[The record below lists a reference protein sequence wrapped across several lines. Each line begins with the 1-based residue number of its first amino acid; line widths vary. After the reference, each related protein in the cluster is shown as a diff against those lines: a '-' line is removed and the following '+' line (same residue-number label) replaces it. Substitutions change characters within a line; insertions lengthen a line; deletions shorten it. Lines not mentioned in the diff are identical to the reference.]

1 MQFLNIRRITINAL
15 TLPSDIKARMKAPHV
30 AELAKSIEALGGE
43 PAEMPLIRLGTREV
57 IAGRDRIAACML
69 LKIPRID
76 VRVVD
81 GTDAEL
87 AQLELDENLRRRQD
101 NRTSMLA
108 QAVKLEKAA
117 IEAAEAETKG
127 KAKEAGTVVPP
138 KERKTA
144 KGKAREAVAKKAGIK
159 PESARKAEQRA
170 EAKANPKPAPA
181 EKPPIDLMGHEMS
194 AATLKTI
201 GRVVMLCE
209 TVEASAK
216 YQQRDI
222 SNNAAI
228 LPGGV
233 TVRLMDA
240 AKELQ
245 AAAAAVKPVAICYE
259 CKGQGDEKCK
269 VCKGA
274 HYARAEQMVNV
285 PAEKLARSNGVQ
297 ADA

>member
-1 MQFLNIRRITINAL
+1 MNFEGTRRVAIN
-15 TLPSDIKARMKAPHV
+15 TLKLPGDMKARMKAPHV
-30 AELAKSIEALGGE
+30 VDLAESIEALGGE
-43 PAEMPLIRLGTREV
+43 PSMTPLIRLGTREV
-57 IAGRDRIAACML
+57 VAGRDRIAACML

-81 GTDAEL
+81 GTDAEI

-108 QAVKLEKAA
+108 QAVKLETAARKAA
-117 IEAAEAETKG
+117 EPKET
-127 KAKEAGTVVPP
+127 GTDVPP
-138 KERKTA
+138 WKERKTA
-144 KGKAREAVAKKAGIK
+144 KGKAIEAVAKKAGIK
-159 PESARKAEQRA
+159 PESARKAVQR
-170 EAKANPKPAPA
+170 EKAKANPKPEPI
-181 EKPPIDLMGHEMS
+181 EKPPIDLMGHELS

-201 GRVVMLCE
+201 GRIVTLCE
-209 TVEASAK
+209 TIEASAK
-216 YQQRDI
+216 YQQRDV
-222 SNNAAI
+222 STNASI

-245 AAAAAVKPVAICYE
+245 AVAAAVKPGAICYE

-274 HYARAEQMVNV
+274 HYARAEQMANV
-285 PAEKLARSNGVQ
+285 PAEKLQRANGIEAR
-297 ADA
+297 A